1 MTEGAAMFENIS
13 LTLTLAQAGDDPAPG
28 NLNDAAPAA
37 PATPPAPGT
46 EGATTGDGQQ
56 TVEGQDPNAAKNNQN
71 DKPPSIFGDPMF
83 MFLILG
89 LLIFWIFIFN
99 GPRKEKKKRAQML
112 AAMSK
117 NDRVVTIGGIIGT
130 VVEMKDNE
138 VVLKVDESSNTRMR
152 FSRNAIQS
160 VMGEESDKK

>member
-1 MTEGAAMFENIS
+1 MFENIS

-37 PATPPAPGT
+37 PATPSAPAPGT
-46 EGATTGDGQQ
+46 EGATTGDGRQA
-56 TVEGQDPNAAKNNQN
+56 VEGQDPNAAKNGPDQ
-71 DKPPSIFGDPMF
+71 KAPSIFGDPMF

-112 AAMSK
+112 AGMSK